1 MWNAREQAA
10 PSSSATSWL
19 EDLTN
24 LANSLDLRMEALLRE
39 HEQDFFL
46 AYKTHMYTVQKDIK
60 LLRMKAEQEEAK
72 TREDTKIKA
81 LEGELDRF
89 MTQALRLDELCK
101 GYKKEVDKWKA
112 KAEAL
117 DEDRRFLEDQI
128 KGAKRQN
135 KARSSIQYNKMQFS
149 LQILRAAAERARSS
163 AYTALM
169 ATKAKSEGDTELEA
183 SPPQVEVG
191 QRPASTGSAAGSA
204 AKRAMEVRRSETPE
218 VASRGPER
226 IQDAAPAA
234 GTYVVCLTLQPNP
247 PKTGHPD
254 QADNAFLLQGTGRG
268 SLGRSVLGNEAE
280 QRYVEAIQM
289 LKERIEKEQ
298 YTVRMLQASRATAY
312 SHKSEMEE
320 FFLKCIDE
328 ARKELMRKK
337 HITVNWQKSDREK
350 VLEAMLNNEDRICG
364 TVTGLQEELGCWSKR
379 GRSDHGLLG
388 QKVAEGALA
397 PETLETET
405 WKILLKVSNASLGS
419 PAVANRGKK
428 PQRVLGWTAVPVLS
442 AALGYCKKPRGQSHV
457 KARAD
462 RDSVRNKSQTRRR
475 PWILA
480 ISMLLPLLVG
490 KPPSYA
496 AERWDD
502 LSQRYAPASP
512 PVRTKSSEVEVAL
525 AKHLRERD
533 VKIFCTWYSRE
544 CQERESS
551 FTL

>member
-1 MWNAREQAA
+1 MTEEAQE
-10 PSSSATSWL
+10 PATSPQGDTQAQVDEESASRTFFTGIDAEAKKSGTKDKNRFRNL
-19 EDLTN
+19 ESTASGTKIIQHFQDLTN

-89 MTQALRLDELCK
+89 MTQGLRLDELCK

-135 KARSSIQYNKMQFS
+135 K
-149 LQILRAAAERARSS
+149 ILRAAAERARSS

-234 GTYVVCLTLQPNP
+234 VGIR
-247 PKTGHPD
+247 
-254 QADNAFLLQGTGRG
+254 TGRG

-350 VLEAMLNNEDRICG
+350 VLEAMLNNEDILVCLYEKLFPHR
-364 TVTGLQEELGCWSKR
+364 TGIARSLGA
-379 GRSDHGLLG
+379 GPN
-388 QKVAEGALA
+388 EGA
-397 PETLETET
+397 
-405 WKILLKVSNASLGS
+405 
-419 PAVANRGKK
+419 
-428 PQRVLGWTAVPVLS
+428 
-442 AALGYCKKPRGQSHV
+442 
-457 KARAD
+457 
-462 RDSVRNKSQTRRR
+462 QT
-475 PWILA
+475 
-480 ISMLLPLLVG
+480 M
-490 KPPSYA
+490 
-496 AERWDD
+496 D
-502 LSQRYAPASP
+502 
-512 PVRTKSSEVEVAL
+512 
-525 AKHLRERD
+525 
-533 VKIFCTWYSRE
+533 F
-544 CQERESS
+544 
-551 FTL
+551 